1 MWKMLEKEKS
11 YYMDVNDLN
20 KEETI
25 EWLMNEY
32 GKSVVRLAYTF
43 VKKEQLA
50 EDIAQEVF
58 IKCYEKLDTFR
69 NESSYKTWIYRITVN
84 LCKGRLRS
92 WSFRNIIPSEFFTNR
107 KTNYHTPETE
117 LMNLEKRK
125 ELSIKV
131 LSLPI
136 KYREV
141 IILYYYEELTYS
153 QISDLL
159 DISMQ
164 TLKSRLHRARLL
176 LKKMIE
182 GGRNDG

>member
-1 MWKMLEKEKS
+1 MLEKKKS
-11 YYMDVNDLN
+11 DYMEVNYLN
-20 KEETI
+20 REETV

-32 GKSVVRLAYTF
+32 GKSVVMLAFTF

-84 LCKGRLRS
+84 LCKDRLKS
-92 WSFRNIIPSEFFTNR
+92 WSFKNIILTEFFSKSKIN
-107 KTNYHTPETE
+107 NNTPESE
-117 LMNLEKRK
+117 LLSLEKK
-125 ELSIKV
+125 KDLSIKV
-131 LSLPI
+131 LALPI

-141 IILYYYEELTYS
+141 IILYYYEELSYS
-153 QISDLL
+153 QIADLL
-159 DISMQ
+159 DINIQ
-164 TLKSRLHRARLL
+164 TLKSRLHRGRLL

-182 GGRNDG
+182 VGGRSDG

>member
-1 MWKMLEKEKS
+1 MLEKKKS
-11 YYMDVNDLN
+11 DYMNVNYLN

-32 GKSVVRLAYTF
+32 GKSVVRLAFTF

-58 IKCYEKLDTFR
+58 IKCYQKLDTFR

-84 LCKGRLRS
+84 LCKDKLRS
-92 WSFRNIIPSEFFTNR
+92 WSFRNIILTEFFSNS
-107 KTNYHTPETE
+107 KNNNTPESE
-117 LMNLEKRK
+117 LMNIEMKK
-125 ELSIKV
+125 DLSIKV
-131 LSLPI
+131 LALPI

-141 IILYYYEELTYS
+141 IIFYYYEELTYS